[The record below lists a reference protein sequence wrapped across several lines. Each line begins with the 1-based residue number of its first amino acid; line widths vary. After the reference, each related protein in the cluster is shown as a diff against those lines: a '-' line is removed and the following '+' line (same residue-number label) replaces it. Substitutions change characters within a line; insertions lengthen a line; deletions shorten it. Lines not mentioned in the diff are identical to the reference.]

1 MPLTLME
8 PIKAEPERGELEQ
21 LQLEITMQQAKISAM
36 QEEAAGLANHIVEIA
51 QLASAL
57 KIRVSE
63 GDGAAVVQLDALEI
77 EQRSI
82 ERRREG
88 LSLRLVTSNA
98 EMQPLVR
105 QANAMAAERDF
116 LRQEDLV
123 KQIAI
128 EKDRLIAEILASWE
142 RSCEAAYD
150 LMNLLDGGM
159 SGAQR
164 LDEEHRR
171 TVFSMNTSVGERLQ
185 AAALV
190 HVNLQHQFV
199 FARSE
204 VFARMKI
211 IPAKRKESLRAAG

>member
-1 MPLTLME
+1 MA
-8 PIKAEPERGELEQ
+8 PIELVTPKVEEQRDELAE
-21 LQLEITMQQAKISAM
+21 LQDVITMQSAKVSAM
-36 QEEAAGLANHIVEIA
+36 QDEAAQLANHLVEIG

-57 KIRVSE
+57 KVRVSE
-63 GDGAAVVQLDALEI
+63 GDGAAVTELDALES
-77 EQRSI
+77 EQRAI

-88 LSLRLVTSNA
+88 LVMRIATSSA
-98 EMQPLVR
+98 ELAPLVR

-116 LRQEDLV
+116 LRQENVV

-171 TVFSMNTSVGERLQ
+171 TVFSMNTSVGQKLQ
-185 AAALV
+185 DAALV
-190 HVNLQHQFV
+190 HVNEQHQFM